1 MMRTVVLAG
10 LCGVMGGLVG
20 SGITRAVAQ
29 RHQHTHAV
37 MWLAQFHLQRMQ
49 ADRLT
54 PSCQSV
60 SGELDSLRHLQEELV
75 QAFPLP
81 YQQDTEFRSRAD
93 ALGSALREGTV
104 ASSDCKVVAK
114 QIKRIDAACD
124 ACHREYR

>member
-1 MMRTVVLAG
+1 MIRTVVLAG
-10 LCGVMGGLVG
+10 LCTVVGGFMG

-60 SGELDSLRHLQEELV
+60 SGELENLRHLQGELV

-81 YQQDTEFRSRAD
+81 YLQDTEFRLRAD
-93 ALGSALREGTV
+93 ALGSALREDIAAGG
-104 ASSDCKVVAK
+104 DCTAVVK

-124 ACHREYR
+124 ACHRQYR